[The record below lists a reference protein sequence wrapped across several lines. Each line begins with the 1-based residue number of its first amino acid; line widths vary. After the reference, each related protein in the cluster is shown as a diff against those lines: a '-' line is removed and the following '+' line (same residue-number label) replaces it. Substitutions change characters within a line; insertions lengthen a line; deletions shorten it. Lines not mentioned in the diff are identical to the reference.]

1 MNSKQIIYDLKNNF
15 EFLAEVI
22 VYNNPNAVEQKI
34 NESYPANF
42 ENENAMLDVIFDFA
56 SRGEQDFVINA
67 LSVPFLTENANTEL
81 LIAWNVIQVEAGS
94 GAKFSDW
101 SGGMFQAIGMI
112 GSSVANNNS
121 GGDINLPPEPPR
133 TDYTKFFLLG
143 GIVLILL
150 VIVFVFTRN
159 RGK

>member
-101 SGGMFQAIGMI
+101 SGGMFQAVGMI
-112 GSSVANNNS
+112 GSSWASNS
-121 GGDINLPPEPPR
+121 NADIYLPPEQPK

-159 RGK
+159 KGK